1 MRKIW
6 RWYMSMS
13 FMVKMTGGFLIGI
26 LLGIVLGEHSS
37 FLAPLGTLFLN
48 LLKMIVI
55 PLVIFS
61 LMVAVNHSNPKE
73 LGRIGLKIF
82 PFYLF
87 STGIA
92 VVIGIILAKVTNP
105 GAGFSLPTE
114 VVMDAPVRPSFID
127 TI

>member
-6 RWYMSMS
+6 RWYISMS

-73 LGRIGLKIF
+73 LGRIGYFLVYTNFGKEIKSYEFLKN
-82 PFYLF
+82 LC
-87 STGIA
+87 
-92 VVIGIILAKVTNP
+92 
-105 GAGFSLPTE
+105 
-114 VVMDAPVRPSFID
+114 
-127 TI
+127 